1 MKAISLDLRD
11 IGPMAYIRDANATRY
26 EVNTKGYLVG
36 TDKLL
41 TVNGDRSSLV
51 GEFYVALVCPATF
64 GDAVNENCACQPP
77 PESGDDV
84 ASAFFTVVVGE
95 AFLRQIAD
103 SKFVGIPRLSLE
115 IEAINF
121 GTAAMDYV
129 DFWDVSKSHRSI
141 ITSVSAHIANSDEH
155 VITNERPT
163 DPIPDLLRG
172 IVKRL
177 DEVGKIAGWF
187 AGLVVVILAL
197 IYYHL

>member
-1 MKAISLDLRD
+1 V
-11 IGPMAYIRDANATRY
+11 YIRDANAARY
-26 EVNTKGYLVG
+26 EVSTKGYLVG

-41 TVNGDRSSLV
+41 TVNGDKSSPV
-51 GEFYVALVCPATF
+51 REFYVTVVCPASS
-64 GDAVNENCACQPP
+64 GDAVSENCACQPP
-77 PESGDDV
+77 PENGDDF

-103 SKFVGIPRLSLE
+103 RKFVGIPRLRLE

-129 DFWDVSKSHRSI
+129 DFWDVSKSHHSI
-141 ITSVSAHIANSDEH
+141 ITSVSAHIANSDDH
-155 VITNERPT
+155 VITNERPA
-163 DPIPDLLRG
+163 DPTHDLLRG

-177 DEVGKIAGWF
+177 DEIGKVAGWF